1 MKILAGIP
9 RYLMAILCFCTTT
22 VAVLGQTPAPHI
34 LRATTYNSHFPAAAK
49 GGEAWNGISVAHD
62 GTVYYVLSSPVY
74 NIPAQMYSFN
84 PKTKEITHIANL
96 NDAVGQGNAKAIAQG
111 KSHVS
116 FVEDHGKLYFS
127 THLGYYAHE
136 AGVETTAAAPEGYSA
151 YPGGHFV
158 SYDMKTGKFED
169 LAVAPRGEGIITF
182 AMDVQRGRMYGI
194 TWPTGHFLRYGLKRK
209 DLKDLGTVFHG
220 GETGV
225 IGSSYRSICRRIVI
239 DPRDGSAY
247 FTTGEGTI
255 YRYSYGADKIAAVT
269 GVNLKKDYFGQ
280 MNPAEHGMAYNW
292 RAAIWDP
299 SENAI
304 YGVNGRSG
312 YLFRFDPEVP
322 SVEVLERLTSIPSKR
337 TGMFDKFGYGYL
349 GLVLAADGHTLY
361 YLTGSPLSADSKGD
375 ATTKRRGEGSHLITY
390 DIATAKYVDHGQ
402 IVLDNG
408 DPATAPQSLAVAPD
422 GTVYTLCYV
431 ARNGKKGIELISF
444 RP

>member
-1 MKILAGIP
+1 MKMAAGIT
-9 RYLMAILCFCTTT
+9 RRAFLMLVLSATTS
-22 VAVLGQTPAPHI
+22 VVLGQAPAAHV
-34 LRATTYNSHFPAAAK
+34 LRATTYNSHFPVSAE

-74 NIPAQMYSFN
+74 NVPAQMYSFN
-84 PKTKEITHIANL
+84 PKTKAITHIANL
-96 NDAVGQGNAKAIAQG
+96 NDAVGQSDEKAVVQG

-116 FVEDHGKLYFS
+116 FVEDNGKLYFS

-136 AGVETTAAAPEGYSA
+136 AGVETTAAAPKGYSA

-158 SYDMKTGKFED
+158 SYDMKSGKFEN
-169 LAVAPRGEGIITF
+169 LAIAPRGEGIITF

-194 TWPTGHFLRYGLKRK
+194 TWPTGHFLRYDLKTK
-209 DLKDLGTVFHG
+209 NLKDLGTLFHG
-220 GETGV
+220 GETGT
-225 IGSSYRSICRRIVI
+225 IGDTYRSICRRIVI

-255 YRYSYGADKIAAVT
+255 YRYSYSTEAIAAVA

-280 MNPAEHGMAYNW
+280 LDPSQHGMAYNW
-292 RAAIWDP
+292 RAAIWNP
-299 SENAI
+299 SQNEI
-304 YGVNGRSG
+304 YGVNGGSG
-312 YLFRFDPEVP
+312 YLFRFNPKTP
-322 SVEVLERLTSIPSKR
+322 SVEVLERLTSLPSKQS
-337 TGMFDKFGYGYL
+337 GMFDKFDYGYL

-361 YLTGSPLSADSKGD
+361 YLTGSPLTDSKN
-375 ATTKRRGEGSHLITY
+375 AKKTHGEGAHLITY

-422 GTVYTLCYV
+422 GTVYTICYV

-444 RP
+444 HP